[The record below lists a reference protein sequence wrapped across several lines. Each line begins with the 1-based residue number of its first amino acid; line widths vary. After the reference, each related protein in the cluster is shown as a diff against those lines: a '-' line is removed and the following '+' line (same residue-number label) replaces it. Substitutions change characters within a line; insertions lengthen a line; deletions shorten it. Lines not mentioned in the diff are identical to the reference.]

1 MARGFRPRRRL
12 VVAAAVL
19 LIVAAG
25 AGVWL
30 SRRSTPGPQ
39 ATTTTVKVTTTT
51 LSQTVT
57 ASGTIAPKSRS
68 DLRFTSGGTVTNIA
82 VKAGDQVTAGQT
94 LASIDPTDLQ
104 QAVDSAQ
111 ASVDAAYAS
120 LSATRSNSAATS
132 TQVAAANS
140 QVKAA
145 NAKLDTAKTALAAA
159 NLQSPITGTVAAVN
173 IQVGN
178 QVSGNGSGS
187 GSGSSSGSGSGSAS
201 ASGSASGAGTGSG
214 SGSGQSGSGG
224 SSSSS
229 SGQIVVITTDA
240 WLVDTSVTAADLPLV
255 KADLQAQIVP
265 TGSSATVF
273 GTVSS
278 VGVIA
283 TTTSGVASFPVTVS
297 VTGNPTG
304 LYAGGAASVSI
315 IVKEVTDALVVP
327 TAAITTADGKT
338 VVTQVRNG
346 QQVSTP
352 VTVGMVQGNQ
362 TQITAGLANGDEVL
376 VTRSGATP
384 GQGGAGSTATRTRG
398 TGGFGGGSSTGGP
411 PAGAGQGG
419 APSGAPAGA
428 GQGAPPAGG
437 GQ

>member
-178 QVSGNGSGS
+178 QVSGN
-187 GSGSSSGSGSGSAS
+187 GSGSGSAS